1 MSGLTRQIISQ
12 IAYRL
17 GFVGSQDALIA
28 ARDTLL
34 ASEVV
39 AEQEKA
45 LLRRVSLDI
54 HRHDDMYVPG
64 HAEHY
69 LTVGL
74 SALSAITEALH
85 ASGRPLSISPVP
97 ASPVPVSFGPVSSG
111 PVTSILD
118 FSCGYGRVLR
128 MLKAQ
133 FSETDIFASE
143 LNSKALAYCES
154 VFSVQG
160 FQSNV
165 DFKQI
170 EKIGQFDLI
179 WCSSLIPHIDES
191 SATDLLRFF
200 HQNLAPGGVCVFS
213 THGLKS
219 LEALQAGL
227 FSYNLSA
234 KAQEEVL
241 AGYRRNEFGFG
252 NYRFREGYGM
262 SLSTREKIEA
272 MAATAGDWTE
282 IMFKESG
289 WDNHQDVFAFSR
301 T

>member
-1 MSGLTRQIISQ
+1 MSGLTRQIISL

-28 ARDTLL
+28 ARDALL
-34 ASEVV
+34 ASGAV
-39 AEQEKA
+39 AEQEKT

-54 HRHDDMYVPG
+54 HRYDDMYVPG

-69 LTVGL
+69 ITVGL
-74 SALSAITEALH
+74 SALGAITEALQ
-85 ASGRPLSISPVP
+85 ASDRSM
-97 ASPVPVSFGPVSSG
+97 PVS
-111 PVTSILD
+111 SILD

-133 FSETDIFASE
+133 FSEADIFASE
-143 LNSKALAYCES
+143 LNPTALAFCES
-154 VFSVQG
+154 AFSAQG
-160 FQSNV
+160 FQSSV

-170 EKIGQFDLI
+170 EKTGQFDLI

-200 HQNLAPGGVCVFS
+200 HENLAPGGVCVFS

-219 LEALQAGL
+219 LEALQAGM

-241 AGYRRNEFGFG
+241 AGYRRDGFGFG
-252 NYRFREGYGM
+252 NYRFREGYGI
-262 SLSTREKIEA
+262 SLSSREKIEA
-272 MAATAGDWTE
+272 MAASVGHWSE
-282 IMFKESG
+282 VMFKPNG
-289 WDNHQDVFAFSR
+289 WDNHQDLFVFCR